1 MNAPWHVALN
11 CINPRRQESFYSRR
25 FGFKRARVFNP
36 PTPGE
41 FVMLRLGGVCIEIL
55 PFPAQSSHSSHPSHS
70 SHSSDPPRFVVPADL
85 RLSASRKIPSKT
97 F

>member
-1 MNAPWHVALN
+1 VNAPRHVLFN
-11 CINPRRQESFYSRR
+11 CIHPRELESFCSKR
-25 FGFKRARVFNP
+25 FGFKRARVLSPGP
-36 PTPGE
+36 PAE